1 MNIQYRTEEAMSSYN
16 NMVYDSPSTE
26 VLLTDISSG
35 DHITIETQNSCYE
48 FSVLDPVN
56 GHGLLSGGALG
67 TQAQWAYLVG
77 ALDEGRSSNSS
88 VDGACIKTNARALF
102 YLENPFGLKS
112 LILSKV
118 ARILHT
124 RSRNGD
130 RLIG

>member
-1 MNIQYRTEEAMSSYN
+1 MNTAYRMEEAMTNYN
-16 NMVYDSPSTE
+16 NTVYDNTTTE
-26 VLLTDISSG
+26 ISLTDIASG
-35 DHITIETQNSCYE
+35 DHLIIETRNSCYD
-48 FSVLDPVN
+48 FSVLDPVK

-67 TQAQWAYLVG
+67 KEAQWVYLVG
-77 ALDEGRSSNSS
+77 SLDEEGGSSST

-124 RSRNGD
+124 RSKNGD

>member
-1 MNIQYRTEEAMSSYN
+1 
-16 NMVYDSPSTE
+16 
-26 VLLTDISSG
+26 
-35 DHITIETQNSCYE
+35 
-48 FSVLDPVN
+48 VLDPVN

-67 TQAQWAYLVG
+67 SEAQWVYLVG
-77 ALDEGRSSNSS
+77 AIDEERGSNSS

-124 RSRNGD
+124 RSKNGD